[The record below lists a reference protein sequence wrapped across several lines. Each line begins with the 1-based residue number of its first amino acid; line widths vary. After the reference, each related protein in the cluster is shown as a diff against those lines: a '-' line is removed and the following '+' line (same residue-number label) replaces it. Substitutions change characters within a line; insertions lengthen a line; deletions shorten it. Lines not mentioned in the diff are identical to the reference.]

1 MTIVLGIDI
10 KVDRNSLKK
19 VLVEKLKQL
28 HICLI
33 HICLIH
39 MSNTY
44 MSNTYMS
51 NKLFT

>member
-28 HICLI
+28 HICLTNSS
-33 HICLIH
+33 HELRQH
-39 MSNTY
+39 
-44 MSNTYMS
+44 
-51 NKLFT
+51 KG